1 MWRGSHLKISFPLVQ
16 FSCPR
21 ALAWFTLASVM
32 DYLLF
37 SLVLAA
43 VIVACVML
51 ICSAQKILARRHKR
65 KSQEEQESSFKGQQ
79 SQPSVTSD
87 LKINCFDYSG
97 SFIEATKDYS
107 SIREYTDTASNES
120 IASSERYPL
129 CLQDDSGIH
138 EDEEEAHSCEDDS
151 NNSGVRT
158 NSDNKQMTL
167 DSTLQSLDLSW
178 MFQETDKE
186 VEGNNFVSQFGFSDH
201 HHLVKMDV
209 SCGLEDTFTNT
220 ESELQDYSIIEIPQ
234 KCAINHESYSSFP
247 TPSLLGLITKL
258 SYLYCLK
265 LQ

>member
-1 MWRGSHLKISFPLVQ
+1 M
-16 FSCPR
+16 
-21 ALAWFTLASVM
+21 
-32 DYLLF
+32 
-37 SLVLAA
+37 
-43 VIVACVML
+43 
-51 ICSAQKILARRHKR
+51 
-65 KSQEEQESSFKGQQ
+65 
-79 SQPSVTSD
+79 
-87 LKINCFDYSG
+87 
-97 SFIEATKDYS
+97 
-107 SIREYTDTASNES
+107 
-120 IASSERYPL
+120 
-129 CLQDDSGIH
+129 QDDSGIH
-138 EDEEEAHSCEDDS
+138 EDGEEAHSSEDDS

-186 VEGNNFVSQFGFSDH
+186 VEGDNFVSQFGFSGH

-209 SCGLEDTFTNT
+209 SGGLEDTFTNT
-220 ESELQDYSIIEIPQ
+220 EGELQDYSIIEIPQ